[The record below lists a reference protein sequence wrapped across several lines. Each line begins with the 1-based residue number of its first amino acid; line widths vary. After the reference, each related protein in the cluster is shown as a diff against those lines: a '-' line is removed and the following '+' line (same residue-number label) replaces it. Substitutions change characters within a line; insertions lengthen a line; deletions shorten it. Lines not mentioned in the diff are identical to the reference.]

1 MTLWPDIGP
10 YVGPTPNC
18 NAGGMVEH
26 RGLVLHIASGFYEG
40 TISWQSHSHGANSTS
55 SHFIVARDGRCVQM
69 VDTADAAW
77 AERAGNA
84 HWLSVELEGFAPE
97 DSLHATHQG
106 WETAT
111 PQQVEVC
118 ARILAKMHAVYGVPL
133 QLASSPSGQGLGH
146 HSMGAES
153 GVDWGH
159 SLCPGVAIKAQK
171 PAILARAIAI
181 AAGTT
186 TTTQETFMALTDEQ
200 QHDLWVWVASL
211 VDPNT
216 PKGGR
221 PDDRFHF
228 PPALVELNAKVDA
241 LAAKLDALGT
251 PAPAVVDSSALTAAV
266 QHAVNAVK
274 GSITFGA

>member
-1 MTLWPDIGP
+1 MTLWPDIGA
-10 YVGPTPNC
+10 YVGPTPNR
-18 NAGGMVEH
+18 NAGGMVEY
-26 RGLVLHIASGFYEG
+26 RGLVLHIASGFYDG
-40 TISWQSHSHGANSTS
+40 TIAWQHNSNANVS

-69 VDTADAAW
+69 VDTADVAW

-106 WETAT
+106 WEIAT

-181 AAGTT
+181 AAGQSTT
-186 TTTQETFMALTDEQ
+186 PQGAFMAALTDEQ

-216 PKGGR
+216 PKTGR
-221 PDDRFHF
+221 ADDRFHF

-241 LAAKLDALGT
+241 LAAKVDALGT
-251 PAPAVVDSSALTAAV
+251 PALATVDTAALTAAV
-266 QHAVNAVK
+266 QSAVNAVK
-274 GSITFGA
+274 GSITFSA